1 MLNRRHIRVKI
12 LQILYSQ
19 NRSKSTNKELYNFFN
34 STTKKFYQFF
44 ITQLHFFVLIK
55 QETIRRVEI
64 NKKKYYESKIDF
76 LVDFIVEN
84 KFIKAIEDSKYI
96 EQYITKNEINY
107 FKNDIKIVEQVFDKI
122 YNAEFLKN
130 SSKDTDPVSLLIKIY
145 KELIVT
151 DSNLYSF
158 YEDCEIGWVD
168 DFPLINTEV
177 LNILK
182 NFSRDEKL
190 TINKTIFKDKDD
202 KIFGWNLFKRT
213 SENYLI
219 YENLISK
226 YTPQWESDRIAVID
240 SLLLKM
246 CITEFKFFENIPY
259 NVSLN
264 EYVEIS
270 KDYSSLNSSS
280 FINGILNNIMK
291 DLKDQGLIKKN
302 IMNQKLI
309 SWLILLSKINL
320 LKQ

>member
-19 NRSKSTNKELYNFFN
+19 NRAKSTNKELYNFFN
-34 STTKKFYQFF
+34 ATSKKFYQFF

-55 QETIRRVEI
+55 EETIRQFKM
-64 NKKKYYESKIDF
+64 NKKKYYKSEIDF
-76 LVDFIVEN
+76 LVDIIIEN
-84 KFIKAIEDSKYI
+84 KFIKAIENSKYI
-96 EQYITKNEINY
+96 ENYISKNQINY
-107 FKNDIKIVEQVFDKI
+107 FKNDIKIVKQVFDKI
-122 YNAEFLKN
+122 CNAEFLKN
-130 SSKDTDPVSLLIKIY
+130 SNEQINPISSLIKIY
-145 KELIVT
+145 KEIIVL

-177 LNILK
+177 LNMLRGFSK
-182 NFSRDEKL
+182 NEEL

-202 KIFGWNLFKRT
+202 KMFGWNLFKKT
-213 SENYLI
+213 TENNSI

-246 CITEFKFFENIPY
+246 CITEFKFFENIPI

-270 KDYSSLNSSS
+270 KDYSSSNSSG
-280 FINGILNNIMK
+280 FINGILNNIMR
-291 DLKDQGLIKKN
+291 DLKDQGLIKKYTKRSN
-302 IMNQKLI
+302 
-309 SWLILLSKINL
+309 NL
-320 LKQ
+320 LNLDI

>member
-76 LVDFIVEN
+76 LVDFIIEN

-130 SSKDTDPVSLLIKIY
+130 SSKDTDSVSLLIKIY

-168 DFPLINTEV
+168 DFPLINTEI
-177 LNILK
+177 LNMLK
-182 NFSRDEKL
+182 NFSRNEKL

-270 KDYSSLNSSS
+270 KDYSSMNSSS
-280 FINGILNNIMK
+280 FINGILNNIMR

-302 IMNQKLI
+302 IKR
-309 SWLILLSKINL
+309 SDNL
-320 LKQ
+320 LNLNS

>member
-19 NRSKSTNKELYNFFN
+19 NRSKSTNKELYDFFN

-76 LVDFIVEN
+76 LVHFIVEN

-168 DFPLINTEV
+168 DFPLINTEI
-177 LNILK
+177 LNMLK
-182 NFSRDEKL
+182 NFSRNEKL

-213 SENYLI
+213 SENFLI

-270 KDYSSLNSSS
+270 KDYSSMNSSS

-291 DLKDQGLIKKN
+291 DLKEQGLIKKN
-302 IMNQKLI
+302 IKR
-309 SWLILLSKINL
+309 SDNL
-320 LKQ
+320 LNLNS

>member
-130 SSKDTDPVSLLIKIY
+130 SSKDTDSVSLLIKIY

-168 DFPLINTEV
+168 DFPLINTEI
-177 LNILK
+177 LNMLK
-182 NFSRDEKL
+182 NFSRNEKL

-270 KDYSSLNSSS
+270 KDYSSMNSSS

-302 IMNQKLI
+302 IKR
-309 SWLILLSKINL
+309 SDNL
-320 LKQ
+320 LNLSS

>member
-19 NRSKSTNKELYNFFN
+19 NRSKSTNKDLYNFFN

-55 QETIRRVEI
+55 QETKKRVEI

-76 LVDFIVEN
+76 LVDFIIEN

-96 EQYITKNEINY
+96 EKYITKNEINY
-107 FKNDIKIVEQVFDKI
+107 FKNNIKIVEQVFEKI

-130 SSKDTDPVSLLIKIY
+130 STKDTDPVSLLIKIY

-177 LNILK
+177 LNMLK
-182 NFSRDEKL
+182 NFSKDEKL

-240 SLLLKM
+240 GLLLKM

-270 KDYSSLNSSS
+270 KDYSSMNSSS

-302 IMNQKLI
+302 IKR
-309 SWLILLSKINL
+309 SDNL
-320 LKQ
+320 LNLSS

>member
-19 NRSKSTNKELYNFFN
+19 NRSKSTNKELYDFFN

-130 SSKDTDPVSLLIKIY
+130 SSKETDPVTLLIKIY

-168 DFPLINTEV
+168 DFPLINTEI
-177 LNILK
+177 LNMLK
-182 NFSRDEKL
+182 NFSRNEKL

-270 KDYSSLNSSS
+270 KDYSSMNSSS

-302 IMNQKLI
+302 IKR
-309 SWLILLSKINL
+309 SDNL
-320 LKQ
+320 LNLSS

>member
-19 NRSKSTNKELYNFFN
+19 NRSKSTNKELYDFFN

-55 QETIRRVEI
+55 QETRRRVEI

-76 LVDFIVEN
+76 LVDFIIEN

-96 EQYITKNEINY
+96 EKYITKNEINY

-151 DSNLYSF
+151 DSNLHSF

-177 LNILK
+177 LNMLK

-270 KDYSSLNSSS
+270 KDYSSMNSSS

-302 IMNQKLI
+302 IKR
-309 SWLILLSKINL
+309 SDNL
-320 LKQ
+320 LNLSS

>member
-19 NRSKSTNKELYNFFN
+19 NRSKSTNKELYDFFN

-168 DFPLINTEV
+168 DFPLINTEI
-177 LNILK
+177 LNMLK
-182 NFSRDEKL
+182 NFSRNEIL

-270 KDYSSLNSSS
+270 KDYSSMNSSS
-280 FINGILNNIMK
+280 FINGILNNVMK

-302 IMNQKLI
+302 IKR
-309 SWLILLSKINL
+309 SDNL
-320 LKQ
+320 LNLSS

>member
-19 NRSKSTNKELYNFFN
+19 NRSKSTIKELYDFFN

-55 QETIRRVEI
+55 QETRRRVEI

-76 LVDFIVEN
+76 LVDFIIEN

-96 EQYITKNEINY
+96 EKYITKNEINY

-151 DSNLYSF
+151 DSNLHSF

-168 DFPLINTEV
+168 DFPLINTEI
-177 LNILK
+177 LNMLK

-213 SENYLI
+213 SENHLI

-270 KDYSSLNSSS
+270 KDYSSMNSSS

-302 IMNQKLI
+302 IKR
-309 SWLILLSKINL
+309 SDNL
-320 LKQ
+320 LNLSS

>member
-19 NRSKSTNKELYNFFN
+19 NRSKSTNKELYDFFN

-177 LNILK
+177 LNMLK

-270 KDYSSLNSSS
+270 KDYSSMNSSS

-302 IMNQKLI
+302 IKR
-309 SWLILLSKINL
+309 SDNL
-320 LKQ
+320 LNLSS

>member
-19 NRSKSTNKELYNFFN
+19 NRSKSTIKELYDFFN

-76 LVDFIVEN
+76 LVDFIIEN

-177 LNILK
+177 LNMLK

-270 KDYSSLNSSS
+270 KDYSSMNSSS

-302 IMNQKLI
+302 IKR
-309 SWLILLSKINL
+309 SDNL
-320 LKQ
+320 LNLSS

>member
-19 NRSKSTNKELYNFFN
+19 NRSKSTNKELYDFFN

-96 EQYITKNEINY
+96 GQYITKNEINY
-107 FKNDIKIVEQVFDKI
+107 FKNDIKTVEQVFDKI

-130 SSKDTDPVSLLIKIY
+130 STKDTDPVSLLIKIY

-168 DFPLINTEV
+168 DFPLINTEI
-177 LNILK
+177 LNMLK
-182 NFSRDEKL
+182 NFSRNEKL

-270 KDYSSLNSSS
+270 KDYSSMNSSS
-280 FINGILNNIMK
+280 FINGILNNIMR

-302 IMNQKLI
+302 IKR
-309 SWLILLSKINL
+309 SDNL
-320 LKQ
+320 LNLSS

>member
-19 NRSKSTNKELYNFFN
+19 NRSKSTNKDLYNFFN

-151 DSNLYSF
+151 DSNLHSF

-177 LNILK
+177 LNMLK

-270 KDYSSLNSSS
+270 KYYSSTNSSS
-280 FINGILNNIMK
+280 FINGILNNVMK

-302 IMNQKLI
+302 IKR
-309 SWLILLSKINL
+309 SDNL
-320 LKQ
+320 LNLNS

>member
-1 MLNRRHIRVKI
+1 M
-12 LQILYSQ
+12 
-19 NRSKSTNKELYNFFN
+19 
-34 STTKKFYQFF
+34 
-44 ITQLHFFVLIK
+44 
-55 QETIRRVEI
+55 
-64 NKKKYYESKIDF
+64 
-76 LVDFIVEN
+76 VDFIVEN

-130 SSKDTDPVSLLIKIY
+130 STKDTNPVSLLIKIY

-177 LNILK
+177 LNMLK
-182 NFSRDEKL
+182 NFSKDEKL
-190 TINKTIFKDKDD
+190 IINKTIFKDKDD
-202 KIFGWNLFKRT
+202 KIFGWNLFKKT

-240 SLLLKM
+240 GLLLKM

-270 KDYSSLNSSS
+270 KDYSSMNSSS
-280 FINGILNNIMK
+280 FINGILNNIMR

-302 IMNQKLI
+302 II
-309 SWLILLSKINL
+309 RTDNL
-320 LKQ
+320 LNLNS

>member
-19 NRSKSTNKELYNFFN
+19 NRSKSTNKEIYNFFN

-76 LVDFIVEN
+76 LVDSIVEN

-96 EQYITKNEINY
+96 EQYKTKNEINY

-130 SSKDTDPVSLLIKIY
+130 SSKETDPVTLLIKIY

-177 LNILK
+177 LNMLK

-219 YENLISK
+219 YEKLISN

-246 CITEFKFFENIPY
+246 CITEFKFFENIPF

-270 KDYSSLNSSS
+270 KDYSSMNSSS

-302 IMNQKLI
+302 IKR
-309 SWLILLSKINL
+309 SDNL
-320 LKQ
+320 LNLSS

>member
-19 NRSKSTNKELYNFFN
+19 NRSKSTIKELYDFFN

-96 EQYITKNEINY
+96 EHYITKNEINY

-130 SSKDTDPVSLLIKIY
+130 SSKDTDSVSLLIKIY

-168 DFPLINTEV
+168 DFPLINTEI
-177 LNILK
+177 LNMLK
-182 NFSRDEKL
+182 NFSRNEKL

-270 KDYSSLNSSS
+270 KDYSSINSSS

-302 IMNQKLI
+302 IKR
-309 SWLILLSKINL
+309 SDNL
-320 LKQ
+320 LNLSS

>member
-19 NRSKSTNKELYNFFN
+19 NRSKSTIKELYDFFN

-55 QETIRRVEI
+55 QETRRRVEI
-64 NKKKYYESKIDF
+64 NKKKYYKSKIDF

-168 DFPLINTEV
+168 DFPLINTEI
-177 LNILK
+177 LNMLK
-182 NFSRDEKL
+182 NFSRNEKL
-190 TINKTIFKDKDD
+190 KINRTIFKDKDD

-270 KDYSSLNSSS
+270 KDYSSMNSSS

-302 IMNQKLI
+302 IKR
-309 SWLILLSKINL
+309 SDNL
-320 LKQ
+320 LNLNS

>member
-19 NRSKSTNKELYNFFN
+19 NRSKSTNKELYDFFN

-76 LVDFIVEN
+76 LVDFIVKN
-84 KFIKAIEDSKYI
+84 KFIKAIEDSKYV

-168 DFPLINTEV
+168 DFPLINTEI
-177 LNILK
+177 LNMLK
-182 NFSRDEKL
+182 NFSRNEKL
-190 TINKTIFKDKDD
+190 TINKTIFKDRDD

-226 YTPQWESDRIAVID
+226 YTPQWESARIAVID

-270 KDYSSLNSSS
+270 KDYSSMNSSS
-280 FINGILNNIMK
+280 FINGILNNIMR

-302 IMNQKLI
+302 IKR
-309 SWLILLSKINL
+309 SDNL
-320 LKQ
+320 LNLNS

>member
-19 NRSKSTNKELYNFFN
+19 NRSKSTNKELYDFFN

-76 LVDFIVEN
+76 LVDFIVKN

-168 DFPLINTEV
+168 DFPLINTEI
-177 LNILK
+177 LNMLK
-182 NFSRDEKL
+182 NFSRNEKL
-190 TINKTIFKDKDD
+190 TINKTIFKDRDD

-270 KDYSSLNSSS
+270 KDYSSMNSSS

-302 IMNQKLI
+302 IKR
-309 SWLILLSKINL
+309 SDNL
-320 LKQ
+320 LNLSS

>member
-19 NRSKSTNKELYNFFN
+19 NRSKSTNKELYDFFN

-177 LNILK
+177 LNMLK
-182 NFSRDEKL
+182 NFSRYEKL

-270 KDYSSLNSSS
+270 KDYSSMNSSS

-302 IMNQKLI
+302 IKR
-309 SWLILLSKINL
+309 SDNL
-320 LKQ
+320 LNLSS

>member
-19 NRSKSTNKELYNFFN
+19 NRSKSTNKELYDFFN

-168 DFPLINTEV
+168 DFPLINTEI
-177 LNILK
+177 LNMLK
-182 NFSRDEKL
+182 NFSRSEKL

-270 KDYSSLNSSS
+270 KDYSSMNSSS

-302 IMNQKLI
+302 IKR
-309 SWLILLSKINL
+309 SDNL
-320 LKQ
+320 LNLSS

>member
-19 NRSKSTNKELYNFFN
+19 NRSKSTIKELYDFFN

-55 QETIRRVEI
+55 QETRRRVEI

-76 LVDFIVEN
+76 LVDFIIEN

-168 DFPLINTEV
+168 DFPLINTEI
-177 LNILK
+177 LNMLK
-182 NFSRDEKL
+182 NFSRNEKL

-270 KDYSSLNSSS
+270 KDYSSMNSSS

-302 IMNQKLI
+302 IKR
-309 SWLILLSKINL
+309 SDNL
-320 LKQ
+320 LNLSS

>member
-19 NRSKSTNKELYNFFN
+19 NRSKSTNKELYDFFN

-168 DFPLINTEV
+168 DFPLINTEI
-177 LNILK
+177 LNMLK
-182 NFSRDEKL
+182 NFYRNEKL

-270 KDYSSLNSSS
+270 KDYSSMNSSS
-280 FINGILNNIMK
+280 FINGILNNIMR
-291 DLKDQGLIKKN
+291 DLKDQGMIKKN
-302 IMNQKLI
+302 IKR
-309 SWLILLSKINL
+309 SDNL
-320 LKQ
+320 LNLNL

>member
-1 MLNRRHIRVKI
+1 MLNRRHIRVKV

-19 NRSKSTNKELYNFFN
+19 NRSKSTTKELYDFFN

-76 LVDFIVEN
+76 LVDFIVKN

-168 DFPLINTEV
+168 DFPLINTEI
-177 LNILK
+177 LNMLK
-182 NFSRDEKL
+182 NFSRNEKL

-213 SENYLI
+213 SENFLI

-240 SLLLKM
+240 GLLLKM

-270 KDYSSLNSSS
+270 KDYSSMNSSS
-280 FINGILNNIMK
+280 FINGILNNIMR

-302 IMNQKLI
+302 IKR
-309 SWLILLSKINL
+309 SDNL
-320 LKQ
+320 LNLNS

>member
-19 NRSKSTNKELYNFFN
+19 NRSKSTNKDLYNFFN

-168 DFPLINTEV
+168 DFPLINTEI
-177 LNILK
+177 LNMLK
-182 NFSRDEKL
+182 NFSRNEKL

-270 KDYSSLNSSS
+270 KDYSSMNSSS

-302 IMNQKLI
+302 IKR
-309 SWLILLSKINL
+309 SDNL
-320 LKQ
+320 LNLSS

>member
-19 NRSKSTNKELYNFFN
+19 NRSKSTIKELYDFYN

-76 LVDFIVEN
+76 LVDFIIEN

-96 EQYITKNEINY
+96 EKYITKNEINY

-177 LNILK
+177 LNMLK

-270 KDYSSLNSSS
+270 KDYSSMNSSS

-302 IMNQKLI
+302 IKR
-309 SWLILLSKINL
+309 SDNL
-320 LKQ
+320 LNLSS

>member
-55 QETIRRVEI
+55 EETIRQFEI
-64 NKKKYYESKIDF
+64 NKKKYYKSEIDF
-76 LVDFIVEN
+76 LVDIIIEN
-84 KFIKAIEDSKYI
+84 KFIKAIENSKYI
-96 EQYITKNEINY
+96 ENYISKNEINY
-107 FKNDIKIVEQVFDKI
+107 FKNDIKIVKQIFDKI
-122 YNAEFLKN
+122 CYAEFLKN
-130 SSKDTDPVSLLIKIY
+130 STEQVNPISSLIKIY
-145 KELIVT
+145 KEIIVL
-151 DSNLYSF
+151 DSNLCSF

-177 LNILK
+177 LNMLRGFSK
-182 NFSRDEKL
+182 NEKL

-202 KIFGWNLFKRT
+202 KIFGWNLFKKT
-213 SENYLI
+213 TENDTI
-219 YENLISK
+219 YQNLISK
-226 YTPQWESDRIAVID
+226 YTPEWESDRIAVID

-246 CITEFKFFENIPY
+246 CITEFKFFEDIPI

-270 KDYSSLNSSS
+270 KDYSSSNSSS
-280 FINGILNNIMK
+280 FINGILNNIMR
-291 DLKDQGLIKKN
+291 DLKDQGLIKKYTKRSN
-302 IMNQKLI
+302 
-309 SWLILLSKINL
+309 NL
-320 LKQ
+320 LNLDT

>member
-19 NRSKSTNKELYNFFN
+19 NRSKSTNKELYDFFN

-76 LVDFIVEN
+76 LVDFIIEN

-177 LNILK
+177 LNMLK

-213 SENYLI
+213 SENYLF

-302 IMNQKLI
+302 IKR
-309 SWLILLSKINL
+309 SDNL
-320 LKQ
+320 LNLSS

>member
-19 NRSKSTNKELYNFFN
+19 NRSKSTNKELYDFFN

-177 LNILK
+177 LNMLK

-270 KDYSSLNSSS
+270 KDYSSMNSSS

-302 IMNQKLI
+302 IKRTDNLLNLI
-309 SWLILLSKINL
+309 SSKNTIIC
-320 LKQ
+320 

>member
-19 NRSKSTNKELYNFFN
+19 NRSKSTIKELYDFFN

-168 DFPLINTEV
+168 DFPLINTEI
-177 LNILK
+177 LNMLK
-182 NFSRDEKL
+182 NFSRNEKL

-213 SENYLI
+213 SENFLI

-270 KDYSSLNSSS
+270 KDYSSMNSSS
-280 FINGILNNIMK
+280 FINGILNNVMK

-302 IMNQKLI
+302 IKR
-309 SWLILLSKINL
+309 SDNL
-320 LKQ
+320 LNLSS

>member
-64 NKKKYYESKIDF
+64 NKKKYYKSKIDF
-76 LVDFIVEN
+76 LVDFIVKN

-177 LNILK
+177 LNMLK

-270 KDYSSLNSSS
+270 KDYSSMNSSS

-302 IMNQKLI
+302 IKR
-309 SWLILLSKINL
+309 SDNL
-320 LKQ
+320 LNLSS

>member
-19 NRSKSTNKELYNFFN
+19 NRSKSTNKELYDFFN

-145 KELIVT
+145 KEIIVT

-168 DFPLINTEV
+168 DFPLINTEI
-177 LNILK
+177 LNMLK
-182 NFSRDEKL
+182 NFSRNEKL

-213 SENYLI
+213 SENFLI

-270 KDYSSLNSSS
+270 KDYSSMNSSS

-302 IMNQKLI
+302 IKR
-309 SWLILLSKINL
+309 SDNL
-320 LKQ
+320 LNLSS

>member
-19 NRSKSTNKELYNFFN
+19 NRSKSTNKDLYNFFN

-84 KFIKAIEDSKYI
+84 KFIKAVEDSKYI

-130 SSKDTDPVSLLIKIY
+130 STKDTNPVSLLIKIY

-177 LNILK
+177 LNMLK
-182 NFSRDEKL
+182 NFSKYEKL
-190 TINKTIFKDKDD
+190 TINKTIFKDKSD

-213 SENYLI
+213 SENFLI

-270 KDYSSLNSSS
+270 KDYSSMNSSS
-280 FINGILNNIMK
+280 FINGILNNIMR

-302 IMNQKLI
+302 IKR
-309 SWLILLSKINL
+309 SDNL
-320 LKQ
+320 LNLNS

>member
-19 NRSKSTNKELYNFFN
+19 NRSKSTIKELYDFFN

-168 DFPLINTEV
+168 DFPLINTEI
-177 LNILK
+177 LNMLK
-182 NFSRDEKL
+182 NFSRNEKL

-270 KDYSSLNSSS
+270 KDYSSMNSSS
-280 FINGILNNIMK
+280 FINGILNNVMK

-302 IMNQKLI
+302 IKR
-309 SWLILLSKINL
+309 SDNL
-320 LKQ
+320 LNLSS

>member
-19 NRSKSTNKELYNFFN
+19 NRSKSTNKDLYNFFN

-130 SSKDTDPVSLLIKIY
+130 STKDTNPVSLLIKIY

-177 LNILK
+177 LNMLK
-182 NFSRDEKL
+182 NFSKDEKL
-190 TINKTIFKDKDD
+190 IINKTIFKDKDD
-202 KIFGWNLFKRT
+202 KIFGWNLFKKT

-270 KDYSSLNSSS
+270 KDYSSMNSSS
-280 FINGILNNIMK
+280 FINGILNNIMR

-302 IMNQKLI
+302 II
-309 SWLILLSKINL
+309 RTDNL
-320 LKQ
+320 LNLNS

>member
-76 LVDFIVEN
+76 LVDFIVKN

-130 SSKDTDPVSLLIKIY
+130 STKDTDPVSLLIKIY

-151 DSNLYSF
+151 DSNLSGF

-177 LNILK
+177 LNMLK
-182 NFSRDEKL
+182 NFSKDEKL
-190 TINKTIFKDKDD
+190 TINKTIFKDKSD
-202 KIFGWNLFKRT
+202 KIFGWNLYKRT
-213 SENYLI
+213 SENFLI
-219 YENLISK
+219 YDNLISK
-226 YTPQWESDRIAVID
+226 YTPEWESDRIAVID

-270 KDYSSLNSSS
+270 KDYSSMNSSS
-280 FINGILNNIMK
+280 FINGILNNIMR
-291 DLKDQGLIKKN
+291 DLKDQGFIKKN
-302 IMNQKLI
+302 IKR
-309 SWLILLSKINL
+309 SDNL
-320 LKQ
+320 LNLNS

>member
-19 NRSKSTNKELYNFFN
+19 NRSKSTIKELYDFFN

-55 QETIRRVEI
+55 QETRRRVEI

-76 LVDFIVEN
+76 LVDFIIEN

-96 EQYITKNEINY
+96 EKYITKNEINY

-130 SSKDTDPVSLLIKIY
+130 STKDTDPLSLLIRIY

-168 DFPLINTEV
+168 DFPLINTEI
-177 LNILK
+177 LNMLK
-182 NFSRDEKL
+182 NFSKSEKL

-270 KDYSSLNSSS
+270 KDYSSMNSSS

-302 IMNQKLI
+302 IKR
-309 SWLILLSKINL
+309 SDNL
-320 LKQ
+320 LNLSS

>member
-19 NRSKSTNKELYNFFN
+19 NRSKSTNKELYDFFN

-145 KELIVT
+145 KELILT

-168 DFPLINTEV
+168 DFPLINTEI
-177 LNILK
+177 LNMLK
-182 NFSRDEKL
+182 NFSRNEKL

-213 SENYLI
+213 SENFLI

-270 KDYSSLNSSS
+270 KDYSSMNSSS

-302 IMNQKLI
+302 IKR
-309 SWLILLSKINL
+309 SDNL
-320 LKQ
+320 LNLKT